1 MIKSLAA
8 DWKTKLLPI
17 LKLYAERVPGTFV
30 EEKEFSVAW
39 HYRNAHPERGTLAAR
54 ELSDDLLAF
63 TANIAVQVLQA
74 NKAVEVKNAGI
85 HKGIAGQRWLSQGD
99 LDFVLAIGDDWTDED
114 MFAVLPDGA
123 YSIRI
128 GLSPTKAR
136 FQLHESE
143 EVLRLLEALVQRG
156 ESGEVFQQLPGIPTY
171 H

>member
-1 MIKSLAA
+1 
-8 DWKTKLLPI
+8 
-17 LKLYAERVPGTFV
+17 
-30 EEKEFSVAW
+30 
-39 HYRNAHPERGTLAAR
+39 
-54 ELSDDLLAF
+54 
-63 TANIAVQVLQA
+63 
-74 NKAVEVKNAGI
+74 VKNAGI